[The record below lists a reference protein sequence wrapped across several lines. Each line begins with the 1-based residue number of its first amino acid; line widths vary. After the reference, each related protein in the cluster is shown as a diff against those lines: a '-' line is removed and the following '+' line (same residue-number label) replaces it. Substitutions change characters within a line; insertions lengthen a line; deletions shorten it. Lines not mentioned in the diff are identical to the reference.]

1 MHVYKAINTICL
13 KISSMIQIS
22 SKVFSIYVCENNKGF
37 VFIRKCVF
45 FFFGGGV
52 KKADVVVYIS
62 RTKINDV

>member
-1 MHVYKAINTICL
+1 
-13 KISSMIQIS
+13 MIQIS

-52 KKADVVVYIS
+52 KKAHVEVYIS
-62 RTKINDV
+62 RTKINEV